1 MNPSGNIFC
10 RNMFALGRLVT
21 KRLSML
27 FRSRRRS
34 FTGSSSSDE
43 FVYYV
48 NGVRHALPRTS
59 LPADRTLLQHLRDHH
74 GLTGAKGVCLE
85 GGCGAC
91 TVMVVRPGCAVA
103 TATDS
108 AEEDVKKPRCISVA
122 ACMTPMSTLQNCRIT
137 TIEAVAPAG
146 AIVASQLHPLQEAM
160 LLTHSSQC
168 GYCTPGFVMA
178 LYGQLCQDP
187 NSTREQLERAI
198 DGNLCR
204 CTGYRPILD
213 AIRVLAADVPADKLA
228 TDALRQ
234 VRQRWV
240 DMVARGAAPR
250 AALSSMPVAIATTTT
265 TTSLGDA
272 QEAGS
277 WRAPICDL
285 EDLLHERQQH
295 PGPELGILA
304 CGCSDIVYDLRA
316 HPPSASN
323 AKPPVYMSVAS
334 TRALNVW
341 KAEADKLVIGAALPL
356 EEIETKLKLLLD
368 DCESKKNKKSGGDG
382 DAYRRAAAKLRGI
395 RALHTQLRFFGNTQI
410 RAVASVGGSLVSC
423 THLGDLLPVL
433 MVLDATLVARSKHH
447 GERRIPIADWVNP
460 DTGQPTLEPTEVLV
474 AIHVPWTA
482 VDDYVEVRKQGR
494 RRVDTTSLTVTA
506 FRVSFEPS
514 GDASAPRPL
523 RVKRLI
529 SCIGGL
535 GKPGLRARAVEAA
548 CVGMEWRR
556 EPLLN
561 AAIDLLRSELATMQ
575 GDRLPEWL
583 RQYQRALVL
592 GSFFKFFLS
601 VVDAIAPAGQ
611 AVSERD
617 RSAFIRYHPNPHES
631 EQCYAETGRPGGAVG
646 KSFAHSNA
654 ITQLTG
660 AARYTADLALPA
672 GGLYAALVC
681 ADRAHAR
688 ILRVDASAALALPDV
703 AGVFTAADIP
713 GAKMFGFRVVDE
725 YFLAEHEVFYDG
737 QPIAVVVAA
746 TQELADK
753 AAREFVRVDYD
764 DLKAIVTIEDAI
776 AANSYHAGYEARVLQ
791 QGDPDGAMARCKH
804 VEEGMV
810 VLGGQ
815 DHWYL
820 EPQNALVHPSPH
832 GVVVHSSTQSP
843 SDVQEWV
850 AAVLGLPRSNVECR
864 VERVGGGFGG
874 KQLRA
879 SPIAC
884 LAALPAFKLQRPVK
898 LMLSRPQDMRIH
910 GGLSPY
916 QAGFRVGFDGEGR
929 IEALDLE
936 IWSNGG
942 HSLDYS
948 GDVLETVILVVDS
961 AYRLPNVRVR
971 GHCCKTHLSSFT
983 SLRGFGKPQ
992 ASAIIEGVIDH
1003 IARVL
1008 SVDSAAIRTKNM
1020 YVVGDVLMTGTPM
1033 SDDALHKC
1041 WTQVLANSNYDQL
1054 KKECDEFNA
1063 RNRWKKRGVAAL
1075 PSKGNVGFLFSDE
1088 INRGVAQVCVYKD
1101 ATCHVSHSGVEMG
1114 QGIATR
1120 MAQVAAEVL
1129 DVPITSIRVGT
1140 TSTHAAINT
1149 PPTTMVSTD
1158 LCGAAVRNALQIVL
1172 KRMEPV
1178 REDLGGASVSL
1189 ADVVRRC
1196 YLAGIDMQA
1205 SAVANEMR
1213 LEYDWQKQAGNVSYF
1228 FVWGA
1233 AVSMVEVDVLT
1244 GSVRTLKTEIV
1255 QDCGD
1260 SLNPPLDVGQV
1271 EGAFLMGVGYYMLEE
1286 LIWSRDGRM
1295 YTTNLSTYKLPS
1307 HDDAPENW
1315 RVHLLKDS
1323 PSVKGLYHSKG
1334 IGESNVQ
1341 LGMSVYLATKD
1352 AIASA
1357 RAEEGQHGP
1366 FFLEMPAT
1374 DDRVRA
1380 ACPDRFH

>member
-1 MNPSGNIFC
+1 MTSHP
-10 RNMFALGRLVT
+10 
-21 KRLSML
+21 
-27 FRSRRRS
+27 RRS
-34 FTGSSSSDE
+34 FSGSTSRDE
-43 FVYYV
+43 FAYHL
-48 NGVRHALPRTS
+48 NDVRHVLPGS
-59 LPADRTLLQHLRDHH
+59 ALPADRTLLQHLRDYH

-91 TVMVVRPGCAVA
+91 TVMVVRPGCATA

-108 AEEDVKKPRCISVA
+108 AGEDAKRPDCISVA
-122 ACMTPMSTLQNCRIT
+122 ACMTPMSTLRNCHIT
-137 TIEAVAPAG
+137 SIEAVAPIG
-146 AIVASQLHPLQEAM
+146 AIAATQLHPLQEAM
-160 LLTHSSQC
+160 VLTHASQC

-178 LYGQLCQDP
+178 LYAQLCKEP
-187 NSTREQLERAI
+187 GSTREQLERAI

-204 CTGYRPILD
+204 CTGYRPIFD
-213 AIRVLAADVPADKLA
+213 AIRVLAADVPEDKLA
-228 TDALRQ
+228 TDALRR
-234 VRQRWV
+234 VRRRWV
-240 DMVARGAAPR
+240 DMVARGDAPR
-250 AALSSMPVAIATTTT
+250 AALSSMPVANAMTTA
-265 TTSLGDA
+265 TTSLADA
-272 QEAGS
+272 PEAGS
-277 WRAPICDL
+277 WRAPICEL
-285 EDLLHERQQH
+285 EDLLHERHQYS
-295 PGPELGILA
+295 GPGILA
-304 CGCSDIVYDLRA
+304 CGCSDIVYDQRV
-316 HPPSASN
+316 HPPSAST
-323 AKPPVYMSVAS
+323 AKSPPVYISVAS
-334 TRALNVW
+334 TPALKVW
-341 KAEADKLVIGAALPL
+341 KVEADGLLIGAALPL
-356 EEIETKLKLLLD
+356 AEIETKLNALLEGSEGGKNHRHSGD
-368 DCESKKNKKSGGDG
+368 DD
-382 DAYRRAAAKLRGI
+382 RQVAARLRGV
-395 RALHTQLRFFGNTQI
+395 RALRTQLRFFGNTNV

-423 THLGDLLPVL
+423 THLGDLLPVF

-460 DTGQPTLEPTEVLV
+460 DTGRPTLEPTEVLV
-474 AIHVPWTA
+474 AIHVPWTT

-506 FRVSFEPS
+506 FRVTIEPP
-514 GDASAPRPL
+514 GDASAPRSM
-523 RVKRLI
+523 RVKRLV

-535 GKPGLRARAVEAA
+535 GKPGLRARAIEAL

-561 AAIDLLRSELATMQ
+561 AAIDLFRSELAAMQ
-575 GDRLPEWL
+575 SDRLPEWL

-592 GSFFKFFLS
+592 GSFFKFFLA
-601 VVDAIAPAGQ
+601 VLDATAPAGQ
-611 AVSERD
+611 AVGERE
-617 RSAFIRYHPNPHES
+617 RSAFLRYRPNPHES

-654 ITQLTG
+654 MAQLTG

-688 ILRVDASAALALPDV
+688 ILRVDASAALALPGV

-725 YFLAEHEVFYDG
+725 YFLAEHEVYYDG

-753 AAREFVRVDYD
+753 AAREFVRVDYE

-791 QGDPDGAMARCKH
+791 QGDPDGAMAHCRH
-804 VEEGMV
+804 VEEGSV

-898 LMLSRPQDMRIH
+898 LILSRPQDMRIH

-916 QAGFRVGFDGEGR
+916 QARFRVGFDGEGR
-929 IEALDLE
+929 IMALDLE

-983 SLRGFGKPQ
+983 ALRGFGKPQ
-992 ASAIIEGVIDH
+992 ASAIIESVIDH

-1008 SVDSAAIRTKNM
+1008 SVDSATVRTKNM
-1020 YVVGDVLMTGTPM
+1020 YAVGDVLMTGTPM
-1033 SDDALHKC
+1033 NDDALHKC
-1041 WTQVLANSNYDQL
+1041 WTQVLANSNYEQL
-1054 KKECDEFNA
+1054 KKECAEFNV
-1063 RNRWKKRGVAAL
+1063 RNRWKKRGVAAM

-1129 DVPITSIRVGT
+1129 DVPLASICVGT
-1140 TSTHAAINT
+1140 TSTRAAINT

-1158 LCGAAVRNALQIVL
+1158 LCGAAVRNALQIL
-1172 KRMEPV
+1172 LQRMAPV
-1178 REDLGGASVSL
+1178 REALGGASVPF

-1196 YLAGIDMQA
+1196 YLEGIDMQA
-1205 SAVANEMR
+1205 SAIANEMR

-1228 FVWGA
+1228 FVWAA

-1255 QDCGD
+1255 QDCGY

-1286 LIWSRDGRM
+1286 LIWSADGRM
-1295 YTTNLSTYKLPS
+1295 YTTNLSAYKLPS

-1334 IGESNVQ
+1334 IGESNLQ

-1357 RAEEGQHGP
+1357 RADEGQHGP

-1380 ACPDRFH
+1380 ACPDRFY

>member
-1 MNPSGNIFC
+1 MTFRPRPSF
-10 RNMFALGRLVT
+10 
-21 KRLSML
+21 S
-27 FRSRRRS
+27 SP
-34 FTGSSSSDE
+34 SSSDE
-43 FVYYV
+43 FVYRL
-48 NGVRHALPRTS
+48 NGVRHALPSNS

-91 TVMVVRPGCAVA
+91 TVMVVRPGYA
-103 TATDS
+103 TAIAAD
-108 AEEDVKKPRCISVA
+108 AVEEDVKMARCISVA
-122 ACMTPMSTLQNCRIT
+122 ACMTPMFTLQNCHIT
-137 TIEAVAPAG
+137 TVEAVAPAG
-146 AIVASQLHPLQEAM
+146 TTTASQLHPLQEAM
-160 LLTHSSQC
+160 LLTHASQC

-178 LYGQLCQDP
+178 LYAQLCKEP
-187 NSTREQLERAI
+187 TSTREQLERAI

-213 AIRVLAADVPADKLA
+213 AIRVLAGDVPAENLA
-228 TDALRQ
+228 TDALRR

-240 DMVARGAAPR
+240 DMAALGDTSR
-250 AALSSMPVAIATTTT
+250 AALSSIAAATETTITT
-265 TTSLGDA
+265 ISLADA
-272 QEAGS
+272 PESGS
-277 WRAPICDL
+277 WRAPIFDL
-285 EDLLHERQQH
+285 EDLLHARQQY
-295 PGPELGILA
+295 PGPESGILA
-304 CGCSDIVYDLRA
+304 CGCSDIVYDQRV
-316 HPPSASN
+316 HPPSVSKT
-323 AKPPVYMSVAS
+323 KPPRVYMSVAS

-341 KAEADKLVIGAALPL
+341 KVEADRLVIGAALPL
-356 EEIETKLKLLLD
+356 EAIEINLKELLD
-368 DCESKKNKKSGGDG
+368 DRNRRKNNKSGDD
-382 DAYRRAAAKLRGI
+382 DANRQAAARLRGV
-395 RALHTQLRFFGNTQI
+395 RALHTQLRFFGNAHI

-423 THLGDLLPVL
+423 AHLGDLLPVF
-433 MVLDATLVARSKHH
+433 MVLDATLVVRSEQH
-447 GERRIPIADWVNP
+447 GERRIPIADWVDP
-460 DTGQPTLEPTEVLV
+460 ETGRPTLEPTEVLV
-474 AIHVPWTA
+474 AIHVPWTTA
-482 VDDYVEVRKQGR
+482 DDYVEVRKQGR

-506 FRVSFEPS
+506 FRVTFEPP
-514 GDASAPRPL
+514 GDASALRPV
-523 RVKRLI
+523 RVRRLI

-535 GKPGLRARAVEAA
+535 GKPGLRACALEAF
-548 CVGMEWRR
+548 CVGKEWRQ
-556 EPLLN
+556 ETLLN
-561 AAIDLLRSELATMQ
+561 AAIDVLRSELATMQ
-575 GDRLPEWL
+575 SDRLPAGL
-583 RQYQRALVL
+583 LQYQRALVL

-601 VVDAIAPAGQ
+601 VLDATAPVGQTVD
-611 AVSERD
+611 ERD
-617 RSAFIRYHPNPHES
+617 RSAFIRYSPNPHES

-646 KSFAHSNA
+646 KSFEHGNA
-654 ITQLTG
+654 MAQLTG

-672 GGLYAALVC
+672 GGLYASLVC

-688 ILRVDASAALALPDV
+688 ILCVDASAALALPDV
-703 AGVFTAADIP
+703 AGVFVAADIP
-713 GAKMFGFRVVDE
+713 GAKMFGFRVMDE

-737 QPIAVVVAA
+737 QPIAIVVAA
-746 TQELADK
+746 TQELADQ
-753 AAREFVRVDYD
+753 AAREFVRVDYE

-776 AANSYHAGYEARVLQ
+776 AANSYHTGYEARVLQ
-791 QGDPDGAMARCKH
+791 QGDPDGAMAHCRH

-916 QAGFRVGFDGEGR
+916 QAKFRVGFDGEGS
-929 IEALDLE
+929 IVALDLE

-961 AYRLPNVRVR
+961 CYRLPNVRVK

-983 SLRGFGKPQ
+983 ALRGFGKPQ

-1008 SVDSAAIRTKNM
+1008 SMDSATVRTKNM
-1020 YVVGDVLMTGTPM
+1020 YAVGDVLMTGTPM

-1054 KKECDEFNA
+1054 KKECGEFNA

-1101 ATCHVSHSGVEMG
+1101 ATCYVSHSGVEMG

-1129 DVPITSIRVGT
+1129 DVPIASIRVGS
-1140 TSTHAAINT
+1140 TSTRAAINT

-1172 KRMEPV
+1172 KRMAPV
-1178 REDLGGASVSL
+1178 REALGGVSVPL

-1196 YLAGIDMQA
+1196 YLEGIDMQA

-1233 AVSMVEVDVLT
+1233 AVSMVELDVLT

-1255 QDCGD
+1255 QDCGY
-1260 SLNPPLDVGQV
+1260 SLNPALDVGQV

-1295 YTTNLSTYKLPS
+1295 YTTNLSAYKLPS

-1357 RAEEGQHGP
+1357 RADEKQYGP

-1374 DDRVRA
+1374 DDRIRA

>member
-1 MNPSGNIFC
+1 M
-10 RNMFALGRLVT
+10 AE
-21 KRLSML
+21 
-27 FRSRRRS
+27 
-34 FTGSSSSDE
+34 DE
-43 FVYYV
+43 FVYHL
-48 NGVRHALPRTS
+48 NGVRHALPRGA
-59 LPADRTLLQHLRDHH
+59 LPADRTLLQQLRECH

-91 TVMVVRPGCAVA
+91 TVMVVRPGCAA
-103 TATDS
+103 TAP
-108 AEEDVKKPRCISVA
+108 AEAAGEDAMRPGCISVA
-122 ACMTPMSTLQNCRIT
+122 ACMIPMATLQNCRIT
-137 TIEAVAPAG
+137 TIEAVAAAG
-146 AIVASQLHPLQEAM
+146 TVVATQLHPLQEAM
-160 LLTHSSQC
+160 LLTHASQC

-178 LYGQLCQDP
+178 LYAQLCKDP
-187 NSTREQLERAI
+187 RSTREQLERAI

-213 AIRVLAADVPADKLA
+213 AIRVLAADVPEDRLA
-228 TDALRQ
+228 SDALRR
-234 VRQRWV
+234 VRRRWV
-240 DMVARGAAPR
+240 DMVARGAALDP
-250 AALSSMPVAIATTTT
+250 APASMPAADTM
-265 TTSLGDA
+265 TTSLA
-272 QEAGS
+272 EAPQAGS

-285 EDLLHERQQH
+285 EDLLRERH
-295 PGPELGILA
+295 RYPGPGPGILA
-304 CGCSDIVYDLRA
+304 CGCSDIVYDRRV
-316 HPPSASN
+316 HPPSASE
-323 AKPPVYMSVAS
+323 AMPPPVYLSVAS
-334 TRALNVW
+334 APALKVW
-341 KAEADKLVIGAALPL
+341 KVEADGLVIGAALPL
-356 EEIETKLKLLLD
+356 EEVEARLKAML
-368 DCESKKNKKSGGDG
+368 EGREGGT
-382 DAYRRAAAKLRGI
+382 RASLRGA
-395 RALHTQLRFFGNTQI
+395 RALHTQLRFFANTHV
-410 RAVASVGGSLVSC
+410 RAVASIGGSLVSC

-433 MVLDATLVARSKHH
+433 MVLEATLVARSLNG
-447 GERRIPIADWVNP
+447 GERRIRMADWVNP
-460 DTGQPTLEPTEVLV
+460 DSGRPTLEPAEVLV
-474 AIHVPWTA
+474 AIHVPWTTA
-482 VDDYVEVRKQGR
+482 DDYVEVRKQGR

-506 FRVSFEPS
+506 FRVTLEPP
-514 GDASAPRPL
+514 GDAPAPRSV
-523 RVKRLI
+523 RVKRLV

-535 GKPGLRARAVEAA
+535 GKPGLRARALEAFCA
-548 CVGMEWRR
+548 GMEWRR

-575 GDRLPEWL
+575 DDRLPEWL
-583 RQYQRALVL
+583 RRYQRALVL
-592 GSFFKFFLS
+592 GSFFKFFLAAL
-601 VVDAIAPAGQ
+601 DAAAPAGQ
-611 AVSERD
+611 TVGERE
-617 RSAFIRYHPNPHES
+617 RSAFLRYRPNPHES
-631 EQCYAETGRPGGAVG
+631 EQRYTETGRPGGAVG
-646 KSFAHSNA
+646 KSFAHGNA
-654 ITQLTG
+654 MAQLTG

-688 ILRVDASAALALPDV
+688 ILRVDASAALALPGV

-713 GAKMFGFRVVDE
+713 GAKRFGFRVRDE
-725 YFLAEHEVFYDG
+725 YFLAEDEVFYDG

-746 TQELADK
+746 TQELADR
-753 AAREFVRVDYD
+753 AAREFVCVDYE

-776 AANSYHAGYEARVLQ
+776 AANSYHEGYEARELR
-791 QGDPDGAMARCKH
+791 QGDPEGAMARCKH
-804 VEEGMV
+804 VEDGKV

-820 EPQNALVHPSPH
+820 EPQNALVHPSPDA
-832 GVVVHSSTQSP
+832 VVVHSSTQSP

-850 AAVLGLPRSNVECR
+850 AAVLGLPRANVECR

-898 LMLSRPQDMRIH
+898 LVLSRPQDMRTH

-983 SLRGFGKPQ
+983 ALRGFGKPQ
-992 ASAIIEGVIDH
+992 ASAIIESVIDH

-1008 SVDSAAIRTKNM
+1008 SMDSAAVRTKNM
-1020 YVVGDVLMTGTPM
+1020 YAVGDVLMTGTPM
-1033 SDDALHKC
+1033 NDDALHKC
-1041 WTQVLANSNYDQL
+1041 WTQVLADSDYDRL
-1054 KKECDEFNA
+1054 RKECAEFNA
-1063 RNRWKKRGVAAL
+1063 RNRWRKRGVAAM

-1088 INRGVAQVCVYKD
+1088 INRGVAQVCVYGD

-1114 QGIATR
+1114 QGLATR

-1129 DVPITSIRVGT
+1129 DVPIASIRVGT
-1140 TSTHAAINT
+1140 TSTRATINT

-1158 LCGAAVRNALQIVL
+1158 LCGAAVRDALQILL
-1172 KRMEPV
+1172 KRMAPV
-1178 REDLGGASVSL
+1178 RAALGGASVPF
-1189 ADVVRRC
+1189 ADVVRHC
-1196 YLAGIDMQA
+1196 YLQGIDMQA
-1205 SAVANEMR
+1205 SAVVNEMR
-1213 LEYDWQKQAGNVSYF
+1213 LEYDWQKQAGKVSYF
-1228 FVWGA
+1228 FVWAA

-1244 GSVRTLKTEIV
+1244 GSVRILKTEIV
-1255 QDCGD
+1255 QDCGH

-1286 LIWSRDGRM
+1286 LIWSRAGRL

-1307 HDDAPENW
+1307 HDDAPEQW

-1334 IGESNVQ
+1334 IGESNLQ

-1357 RAEEGQHGP
+1357 RADEGHHGP

>member
-1 MNPSGNIFC
+1 MHGSLKPSP
-10 RNMFALGRLVT
+10 
-21 KRLSML
+21 
-27 FRSRRRS
+27 
-34 FTGSSSSDE
+34 DE
-43 FVYYV
+43 FAYHL
-48 NGVRHALPRTS
+48 NGVRHVLAGGALP
-59 LPADRTLLQHLRDHH
+59 ANRTLLEQLREHH

-91 TVMVVRPGCAVA
+91 AVMVVRA
-103 TATDS
+103 S
-108 AEEDVKKPRCISVA
+108 CISSVA
-122 ACMTPMSTLQNCRIT
+122 ACMTPMSTLQNCHIT
-137 TIEAVAPAG
+137 SVEALAPAG
-146 AIVASQLHPLQEAM
+146 AVAAAQLHPLQEAM
-160 LLTHSSQC
+160 LLTHASQC
-168 GYCTPGFVMA
+168 GYCTPGFLMA
-178 LYGQLCQDP
+178 LYAQLCKDP
-187 NSTREQLERAI
+187 RSTREQLERAI

-213 AIRVLAADVPADKLA
+213 AIRVLAADVPEDELA
-228 TDALRQ
+228 TDALRR

-240 DMVARGAAPR
+240 DMVARGEAP
-250 AALSSMPVAIATTTT
+250 
-265 TTSLGDA
+265 
-272 QEAGS
+272 QAGS
-277 WRAPICDL
+277 SHAPPFAL
-285 EDLLHERQQH
+285 EDLLDARHRN
-295 PGPELGILA
+295 PGPGILA
-304 CGCSDIVYDLRA
+304 CGYTDLVYDQRVR
-316 HPPSASN
+316 PPSATD
-323 AKPPVYMSVAS
+323 ARPPPVYIPVTA
-334 TRALNVW
+334 TPELKLW
-341 KAEADKLVIGAALPL
+341 KEEADGLVIGAALPL
-356 EEIETKLKLLLD
+356 EEIEAKLKALLD
-368 DCESKKNKKSGGDG
+368 EAEND
-382 DAYRRAAAKLRGI
+382 RRTAARLRGA
-395 RALHTQLRFFGNTQI
+395 RALLTQLRFFANTQI
-410 RAVASVGGSLVSC
+410 RAVASVGGSLASC

-433 MVLDATLVARSKHH
+433 MVLDATLVARSKHR
-447 GERRIPIADWVNP
+447 GERRIAIADWVNP
-460 DTGQPTLEPTEVLV
+460 DTGQPTLDPAEVLV
-474 AIHVPWTA
+474 AIHVPWTTA
-482 VDDYVEVRKQGR
+482 DDYVEVRKQGR

-506 FRVSFEPS
+506 FRVTFEPR
-514 GDASAPRPL
+514 GGASAPQPA
-523 RVKRLI
+523 RVKRLV

-535 GKPGLRARAVEAA
+535 GKPGQRAPALEAHCA
-548 CVGMEWRR
+548 GMEWRR
-556 EPLLN
+556 EPLLE
-561 AAIDLLRSELATMQ
+561 AALDLLRSELAAMQ
-575 GDRLPEWL
+575 NDRLPEWL
-583 RQYQRALVL
+583 RRYQRSLVL
-592 GSFFKFFLS
+592 GSFFKFFLA
-601 VVDAIAPAGQ
+601 VLDAAAPAGE
-611 AVSERD
+611 AVDERE
-617 RSAFIRYHPNPHES
+617 RSAFLRYRPNPHVS

-646 KSFAHSNA
+646 KSFAHGNA
-654 ITQLTG
+654 MAQLTG

-688 ILRVDASAALALPDV
+688 ILGVDASAALALPGV

-737 QPIAVVVAA
+737 QPIAVVVADS
-746 TQELADK
+746 QQLADQ
-753 AAREFVRVDYD
+753 AACGFVRVDYE
-764 DLKAIVTIEDAI
+764 DLKVIVTIEDAI
-776 AANSYHAGYEARVLQ
+776 AADSYHAGYEERVLQ

-804 VEEGMV
+804 VEDGMV
-810 VLGGQ
+810 RLGGQ

-850 AAVLGLPRSNVECR
+850 STMLALPRFEVECR

-898 LMLSRPQDMRIH
+898 LVLSRPQDMRIH
-910 GGLSPY
+910 GGRSPY
-916 QAGFRVGFDGEGR
+916 HARFRVGFDGEGR
-929 IEALDLE
+929 ILALELE

-948 GDVLETVILVVDS
+948 GDILETVILVVDS

-983 SLRGFGKPQ
+983 ALRGFGKPQ
-992 ASAIIEGVIDH
+992 ASAIIESVIDH
-1003 IARVL
+1003 IARAL
-1008 SVDSAAIRTKNM
+1008 SMDSAAIRTKNM
-1020 YVVGDVLMTGTPM
+1020 YAVGDTLMTGTPM
-1033 SDDALHKC
+1033 NDDALHKC
-1041 WTQVLANSNYDQL
+1041 WTQVLANSNYGQL
-1054 KKECDEFNA
+1054 KKECAEFNA
-1063 RNRWKKRGVAAL
+1063 RNRWKKRGVAAM

-1088 INRGVAQVCVYKD
+1088 INRGIAQVSLYKD

-1129 DVPITSIRVGT
+1129 DVPLDSIRVGT
-1140 TSTHAAINT
+1140 TSTRAAINT

-1158 LCGAAVRNALQIVL
+1158 LCGAAVRDALQIL
-1172 KRMEPV
+1172 LQRMAPV
-1178 REDLGGASVSL
+1178 REALGGASVPL

-1196 YLAGIDMQA
+1196 YLEGINMQA
-1205 SAVANEMR
+1205 SAIANEMR
-1213 LEYDWQKQAGNVSYF
+1213 LEYDWQKQAGKVSYF

-1233 AVSMVEVDVLT
+1233 AVSMVEIDVLT

-1271 EGAFLMGVGYYMLEE
+1271 EGAFLMGLGYTMLEE
-1286 LIWSRDGRM
+1286 LIWSPEGRM
-1295 YTTNLSTYKLPS
+1295 YTTNLSAYKLPS
-1307 HDDAPENW
+1307 HDDAPETW
-1315 RVHLLKDS
+1315 RVQLLKDS

-1357 RAEEGQHGP
+1357 RADEGRHGP
-1366 FFLEMPAT
+1366 FFLEIPAT

>member
-1 MNPSGNIFC
+1 MKSHP
-10 RNMFALGRLVT
+10 
-21 KRLSML
+21 
-27 FRSRRRS
+27 RRS
-34 FTGSSSSDE
+34 FSASTSPEE
-43 FVYYV
+43 FAYHL
-48 NGVRHALPRTS
+48 NGVRHVLPGNA
-59 LPADRTLLQHLRDHH
+59 LPADRTLLQHLREYH

-91 TVMVVRPGCAVA
+91 TVMLVRPGYA
-103 TATDS
+103 TASATDCA
-108 AEEDVKKPRCISVA
+108 AEHAKRPDCTSVA
-122 ACMTPMSTLQNCRIT
+122 ACMTPLATLRNCHIT
-137 TIEAVAPAG
+137 SIEAVAPVG
-146 AIVASQLHPLQEAM
+146 AIVATQLHPLQEAM
-160 LLTHSSQC
+160 FLTHASQC

-178 LYGQLCQDP
+178 LYAQLCKEP
-187 NSTREQLERAI
+187 RSTREQLERAI

-213 AIRVLAADVPADKLA
+213 AIGVLAADVQEDKLA
-228 TDALRQ
+228 TDALRG
-234 VRQRWV
+234 VRRRWME
-240 DMVARGAAPR
+240 MVEGGDATR
-250 AALSSMPVAIATTTT
+250 AALSGMPAVDAMTTA
-265 TTSLGDA
+265 TTSLA
-272 QEAGS
+272 HAPEAGS
-277 WRAPICDL
+277 WRAPICEL
-285 EDLLHERQQH
+285 EDLLDERH
-295 PGPELGILA
+295 RYPGPGPGILA
-304 CGCSDIVYDLRA
+304 CGCSDIVYEQRV
-316 HPPSASN
+316 HRPSASLE
-323 AKPPVYMSVAS
+323 KPPPVYISAAS
-334 TRALNVW
+334 TQALRVW
-341 KAEADKLVIGAALPL
+341 QVEADGLVIGAALPL
-356 EEIETKLKLLLD
+356 ADIETKLKALLD
-368 DCESKKNKKSGGDG
+368 EGDG
-382 DAYRRAAAKLRGI
+382 EPRTAARLRGVS
-395 RALHTQLRFFGNTQI
+395 ALHTQLRFFGNTHV

-423 THLGDLLPVL
+423 THLGDLLPVF
-433 MVLDATLVARSKHH
+433 MVLDATLVVRSKHH
-447 GERRIPIADWVNP
+447 GERRIPIAGWVNP
-460 DTGQPTLEPTEVLV
+460 DSGQPTLEPTEVLV
-474 AIHVPWTA
+474 AIHVPWTTA
-482 VDDYVEVRKQGR
+482 DDYVEVRKQGR

-506 FRVSFEPS
+506 FRITFEPQ
-514 GDASAPRPL
+514 GDASAPGSL

-535 GKPGLRARAVEAA
+535 GKPGLRARAIEAFCA
-548 CVGMEWRR
+548 GREWRR

-561 AAIDLLRSELATMQ
+561 AVVDLLRSEIATMQ
-575 GDRLPEWL
+575 SDRLPEWL
-583 RQYQRALVL
+583 RRYQRALVL
-592 GSFFKFFLS
+592 GSFFKFFLA
-601 VVDAIAPAGQ
+601 VLDATAPAGHT
-611 AVSERD
+611 VDNRE
-617 RSAFIRYHPNPHES
+617 RSAFLRYRPNPRES

-646 KSFAHSNA
+646 KSFAHGNA
-654 ITQLTG
+654 MAQLTG

-688 ILRVDASAALALPDV
+688 ILRVDASAALALPGV
-703 AGVFTAADIP
+703 AGVFTAEDIP
-713 GAKMFGFRVVDE
+713 GAKMFGFRGVDE

-753 AAREFVRVDYD
+753 AAREFVRVDYEV
-764 DLKAIVTIEDAI
+764 LKAIVTIEDAI
-776 AANSYHAGYEARVLQ
+776 AADSYHAGYEERVLQ
-791 QGDPDGAMARCKH
+791 QGDPEGAMARCPH
-804 VEEGMV
+804 IEEGRV

-850 AAVLGLPRSNVECR
+850 AAVLDLPRSNVECR

-898 LMLSRPQDMRIH
+898 LTLSRPQDMRIH

-916 QAGFRVGFDGEGR
+916 QARFRVGFDGEGR
-929 IEALDLE
+929 IMALDLE

-983 SLRGFGKPQ
+983 ALRGFGKPQ
-992 ASAIIEGVIDH
+992 ASAIIESVIDH

-1008 SVDSAAIRTKNM
+1008 SVDSASVRTNNM
-1020 YVVGDVLMTGTPM
+1020 YAVGDVLMTGTPM
-1033 SDDALHKC
+1033 NDDALHKC
-1041 WTQVLANSNYDQL
+1041 WTQVLANSNYQQL
-1054 KKECDEFNA
+1054 KKECAEFNV
-1063 RNRWKKRGVAAL
+1063 RNRWKKRGVAAM

-1129 DVPITSIRVGT
+1129 DLPLTSIRVGT
-1140 TSTHAAINT
+1140 TSTRAAINT

-1158 LCGAAVRNALQIVL
+1158 LCGAALRNALQIL
-1172 KRMEPV
+1172 LQRMAPA
-1178 REDLGGASVSL
+1178 REALGGASVPF

-1196 YLAGIDMQA
+1196 YLEGIDMQA
-1205 SAVANEMR
+1205 SAIANEER
-1213 LEYDWQKQAGNVSYF
+1213 LEYDWQKQGGNVSYF
-1228 FVWGA
+1228 FVWAA

-1255 QDCGD
+1255 QDCGY

-1286 LIWSRDGRM
+1286 LIWSADGRM

-1334 IGESNVQ
+1334 IGESNLQ

-1357 RAEEGQHGP
+1357 RADQGEHGP

>member
-1 MNPSGNIFC
+1 M
-10 RNMFALGRLVT
+10 
-21 KRLSML
+21 
-27 FRSRRRS
+27 
-34 FTGSSSSDE
+34 
-43 FVYYV
+43 
-48 NGVRHALPRTS
+48 RHVLAGGA

-91 TVMVVRPGCAVA
+91 TVMVVRPDCAVA
-103 TATDS
+103 SATDS
-108 AEEDVKKPRCISVA
+108 AEGSQDGPGYVSVA
-122 ACMTPMSTLQNCRIT
+122 ACMTPMSTLQNCHIT
-137 TIEAVAPAG
+137 SVEALAPAG
-146 AIVASQLHPLQEAM
+146 AVAAQQLHPVQEAM
-160 LLTHSSQC
+160 LLTHASQC

-178 LYGQLCQDP
+178 LYAQLCKDP
-187 NSTREQLERAI
+187 RSTREQLERAI

-213 AIRVLAADVPADKLA
+213 AIRVLAADVPEDELA
-228 TDALRQ
+228 TDALRR

-240 DMVARGAAPR
+240 AMVARGDAPR
-250 AALSSMPVAIATTTT
+250 
-265 TTSLGDA
+265 
-272 QEAGS
+272 AGS
-277 WRAPICDL
+277 WRAAPFML
-285 EDLLHERQQH
+285 EDLLEARQRN
-295 PGPELGILA
+295 PGPGILA
-304 CGCSDIVYDLRA
+304 CGYSDIVYDQRV
-316 HPPSASN
+316 HPPSASD
-323 AKPPVYMSVAS
+323 ARPPPVYIPVAG
-334 TRALNVW
+334 TPELKLW
-341 KAEADKLVIGAALPL
+341 KVEAQGLVIGAALPL
-356 EEIETKLKLLLD
+356 EEIETKLKALLD
-368 DCESKKNKKSGGDG
+368 EGRGEP
-382 DAYRRAAAKLRGI
+382 RAAARLRGA
-395 RALHTQLRFFGNTQI
+395 RALLTQLRFFGNTHI
-410 RAVASVGGSLVSC
+410 RSVASVGGSLVSC

-433 MVLDATLVARSKHH
+433 MVLDATLVAQSRQR
-447 GERRIPIADWVNP
+447 GERCIPIADWVNP
-460 DTGQPTLEPTEVLV
+460 ETGQPTLDPTEVLV
-474 AIHVPWTA
+474 AIHLPWTTA
-482 VDDYVEVRKQGR
+482 DDYVEVRKQGR

-506 FRVSFEPS
+506 FRVTFDPGGGS
-514 GDASAPRPL
+514 SAPGWA
-523 RVKRLI
+523 RVKRLV

-535 GKPGLRARAVEAA
+535 GQPGQRAQALEAY
-548 CVGMEWRR
+548 CVGGQWRR

-561 AAIDLLRSELATMQ
+561 EALDLLGSELTTMQ
-575 GDRLPEWL
+575 NDRLPEWL
-583 RQYQRALVL
+583 RRYQRSLVL
-592 GSFFKFFLS
+592 GSFFKFFLA
-601 VVDAIAPAGQ
+601 VLDAVAPEGE
-611 AVSERD
+611 AVGEREH
-617 RSAFIRYHPNPHES
+617 SAFVRYRPDPHES

-646 KSFAHSNA
+646 KSFVHDNA
-654 ITQLTG
+654 MAQLTG

-688 ILRVDASAALALPDV
+688 ILRVDASAALALPGV
-703 AGVFTAADIP
+703 AGVFTAADVP
-713 GAKMFGFRVVDE
+713 GAKMFGFRVTDE

-746 TQELADK
+746 TQEVADK
-753 AAREFVRVDYD
+753 AARGFVRVDYE
-764 DLKAIVTIEDAI
+764 DLKAIVTIDDAI
-776 AANSYHAGYEARVLQ
+776 AADSYHAGYEERVLQ
-791 QGDPDGAMARCKH
+791 QGDPDGAMARCTH
-804 VEEGMV
+804 VEAGRV
-810 VLGGQ
+810 RLGGQ

-820 EPQNALVHPSPH
+820 EPQNALVHPSTH

-850 AAVLGLPRSNVECR
+850 AAMLGLPRAEVECR

-898 LMLSRPQDMRIH
+898 LMLSRPQDMRMH
-910 GGLSPY
+910 GGRSPY
-916 QAGFRVGFDGEGR
+916 QASFRVGFDGEGR
-929 IEALDLE
+929 IMALDLE

-948 GDVLETVILVVDS
+948 GDILETVILVVDS

-983 SLRGFGKPQ
+983 ATRGFGKPQ
-992 ASAIIEGVIDH
+992 ASAIIESVIDH

-1008 SVDSAAIRTKNM
+1008 TLDGAVVRSRNM
-1020 YVVGDVLMTGTPM
+1020 YAVGDVLMTGTPM
-1033 SDDALHKC
+1033 NDDALHKC
-1041 WTQVLANSNYDQL
+1041 WTQVLASSNYDQL
-1054 KKECDEFNA
+1054 KKACGEFNA
-1063 RNRWKKRGVAAL
+1063 ANRWKKRGVAAM

-1088 INRGVAQVCVYKD
+1088 INRGVAQVCLYRD

-1129 DVPITSIRVGT
+1129 DAPLASIRVGT
-1140 TSTHAAINT
+1140 TSTRAAINT

-1158 LCGAAVRNALQIVL
+1158 LCGAAVRNALQIL
-1172 KRMEPV
+1172 LQRMAPV
-1178 REDLGGASVSL
+1178 REMLGGVSVPL

-1196 YLAGIDMQA
+1196 YLEGIDMQA

-1213 LEYDWQKQAGNVSYF
+1213 LEYDWQKQAGKVSYF

-1255 QDCGD
+1255 QDCGY
-1260 SLNPPLDVGQV
+1260 SLNPALDVGQV

-1286 LIWSRDGRM
+1286 LIWSPKGRL
-1295 YTTNLSTYKLPS
+1295 YTTNLSAYKVPS

-1323 PSVKGLYHSKG
+1323 PSVQGLYHSKG

-1341 LGMSVYLATKD
+1341 LGMSVYLATKE

-1357 RAEEGQHGP
+1357 RADEGEHGP

>member
-1 MNPSGNIFC
+1 MKSDSHGAVSGSPS
-10 RNMFALGRLVT
+10 R
-21 KRLSML
+21 
-27 FRSRRRS
+27 
-34 FTGSSSSDE
+34 DE
-43 FVYYV
+43 FAYHL
-48 NGVRHALPRTS
+48 NGVRHVVPCDA
-59 LPADRTLLQHLRDHH
+59 LPADRTLLEQLRDCH

-91 TVMVVRPGCAVA
+91 TVMVVRPDGA
-103 TATDS
+103 TANPTDS
-108 AEEDVKKPRCISVA
+108 TMDRVEGRHCISVA
-122 ACMTPMSTLQNCRIT
+122 ACMTPMSTLRDCHIT
-137 TIEAVAPAG
+137 SIEAIAPTG
-146 AIVASQLHPLQEAM
+146 AIAATQLHPLQEAM
-160 LLTHSSQC
+160 VLTHASQC

-178 LYGQLCQDP
+178 LYAQLCKEP
-187 NSTREQLERAI
+187 GSTREQLERAI

-213 AIRVLAADVPADKLA
+213 AIRVLAADVPVDTLA
-228 TDALRQ
+228 TDALRS
-234 VRQRWV
+234 VRRRWV
-240 DMVARGAAPR
+240 DMVAMAAGGEASR
-250 AALSSMPVAIATTTT
+250 AALSNVPVVNTRTTA
-265 TTSLGDA
+265 TTSLA
-272 QEAGS
+272 EAPEAGS
-277 WRAPICDL
+277 WRAPIFEL
-285 EDLLHERQQH
+285 EDLLHERHQTI
-295 PGPELGILA
+295 GDGILA
-304 CGCSDIVYDLRA
+304 CGCSDIVYDQRM
-316 HPPSASN
+316 HPPSALT
-323 AKPPVYMSVAS
+323 AKPPPVYISVAS
-334 TRALNVW
+334 TAALKVW
-341 KAEADKLVIGAALPL
+341 KVEADGLLIGAALPL
-356 EEIETKLKLLLD
+356 ADIEAKLDGMLEGSEGGKNRRHGAD
-368 DCESKKNKKSGGDG
+368 DD
-382 DAYRRAAAKLRGI
+382 RQVAAKLRGVQ
-395 RALHTQLRFFGNTQI
+395 ALRTQLRFFGNTNV
-410 RAVASVGGSLVSC
+410 RAVASAGGSLVSC
-423 THLGDLLPVL
+423 THLGDLLPVF
-433 MVLDATLVARSKHH
+433 MVLDATLIARSVQH
-447 GERRIPIADWVNP
+447 GERRIPIAAWVDP
-460 DTGQPTLEPTEVLV
+460 DTGRPTLEPTEVLV
-474 AIHVPWTA
+474 AIQVPWTT

-494 RRVDTTSLTVTA
+494 RRVDTTSLIVTA
-506 FRVSFEPS
+506 FRVTFEQA
-514 GDASAPRPL
+514 GDASAHRSM
-523 RVKRLI
+523 RVKRLV

-535 GKPGLRARAVEAA
+535 GNPGLRVHAIEAN

-561 AAIDLLRSELATMQ
+561 ASIDLFRAELAALQ
-575 GDRLPEWL
+575 SDRLPESL

-592 GSFFKFFLS
+592 GAFFKFFLK
-601 VVDAIAPAGQ
+601 VLDARSPAGKSPGQ
-611 AVSERD
+611 TVESNE
-617 RSAFIRYHPNPHES
+617 RSAFLRYHPNPHES

-646 KSFAHSNA
+646 KSIAHSNA
-654 ITQLTG
+654 IAQLTG

-672 GGLYAALVC
+672 GGLHAALVC

-688 ILRVDASAALALPDV
+688 ILRVDASAALALPGI

-725 YFLAEHEVFYDG
+725 YFLAGDEVYYDG

-746 TQELADK
+746 TQALADK
-753 AAREFVRVDYD
+753 AAREFVRVDYE
-764 DLKAIVTIEDAI
+764 DLKAIVTIDDAI
-776 AANSYHAGYEARVLQ
+776 AADSYHAGYEARVLQ
-791 QGDPDGAMARCKH
+791 QGDPDGAMAHCLH
-804 VEEGMV
+804 VEEGRV

-832 GVVVHSSTQSP
+832 GVTVHSSTQSP

-850 AAVLGLPRSNVECR
+850 AKMLSLPRSNVECR

-898 LMLSRPQDMRIH
+898 LILSRSQDMRMH

-916 QAGFRVGFDGEGR
+916 QASFRVGFDSDGR
-929 IEALDLE
+929 IMALDLE

-961 AYRLPNVRVR
+961 AYRLPNVRVK

-983 SLRGFGKPQ
+983 ALRGFGKPQ
-992 ASAIIEGVIDH
+992 ASAIIESVIDH

-1008 SVDSAAIRTKNM
+1008 SVDSATVRTNNM
-1020 YVVGDVLMTGTPM
+1020 YAVGDVLMTGTPM
-1033 SDDALHKC
+1033 NDDALHKC
-1041 WTQVLANSNYDQL
+1041 WKQVLANSNYAQL
-1054 KKECDEFNA
+1054 KKECAEFNA
-1063 RNRWKKRGVAAL
+1063 RNRWRKRGVAAM

-1101 ATCHVSHSGVEMG
+1101 ATCYVSHSGVEMG

-1129 DVPITSIRVGT
+1129 DVPLGSVRVGT
-1140 TSTHAAINT
+1140 TSTRAAINT

-1158 LCGAAVRNALQIVL
+1158 LCGAAVRSALEIVL
-1172 KRMEPV
+1172 QRMAPV
-1178 REDLGGASVSL
+1178 REALGGASVPF
-1189 ADVVRRC
+1189 AEVVGRC
-1196 YLAGIDMQA
+1196 YVEGIDMQA
-1205 SAVANEMR
+1205 SAIANEMR
-1213 LEYDWQKQAGNVSYF
+1213 LEYDWQNQSGNVSYF
-1228 FVWGA
+1228 FVWAA

-1255 QDCGD
+1255 QDCGY

-1286 LIWSRDGRM
+1286 LIWSAQGRM
-1295 YTTNLSTYKLPS
+1295 YTTNLSAYKLPT
-1307 HDDAPENW
+1307 HDDVPENW

-1357 RAEEGQHGP
+1357 RGDEGQHGP

>member
-1 MNPSGNIFC
+1 MSEG
-10 RNMFALGRLVT
+10 
-21 KRLSML
+21 
-27 FRSRRRS
+27 
-34 FTGSSSSDE
+34 E
-43 FVYYV
+43 FVYHL
-48 NGVRHALPRTS
+48 NGVRHALACGA
-59 LPADRTLLQHLRDHH
+59 LPADRTLLQQLRDHH
-74 GLTGAKGVCLE
+74 GLTGAKCVCLE

-91 TVMVVRPGCAVA
+91 TVMVVRPGRAA
-103 TATDS
+103 TMDA
-108 AEEDVKKPRCISVA
+108 AEDGAMGPDCISVA
-122 ACMTPMSTLQNCRIT
+122 ACMTPMATLQNCRIT
-137 TIEAVAPAG
+137 SIEAVAPAG
-146 AIVASQLHPLQEAM
+146 TVVATQLHPLQEAM
-160 LLTHSSQC
+160 LLTHASQC

-178 LYGQLCQDP
+178 LYAQLCKEP
-187 NSTREQLERAI
+187 RSTREQLERAI

-213 AIRVLAADVPADKLA
+213 AIRVLAADVPEEALA
-228 TDALRQ
+228 TDALRG
-234 VRQRWV
+234 VRRRWL
-240 DMVARGAAPR
+240 DMVARDDASR
-250 AALSSMPVAIATTTT
+250 IALSGMPAASAMKTITI
-265 TTSLGDA
+265 SLA
-272 QEAGS
+272 EAPQAGG

-285 EDLLHERQQH
+285 EDLLRERHRH
-295 PGPELGILA
+295 PGPGPGILA
-304 CGCSDIVYDLRA
+304 CGCSDIVYDQRVHA
-316 HPPSASN
+316 PSASE
-323 AKPPVYMSVAS
+323 AMPPPVYIPVACVP
-334 TRALNVW
+334 ALRVW
-341 KAEADKLVIGAALPL
+341 KVEADGLVIGAALPL
-356 EEIETKLKLLLD
+356 GEIETKLKALLKGR
-368 DCESKKNKKSGGDG
+368 EGGTH
-382 DAYRRAAAKLRGI
+382 ASLRGV
-395 RALHTQLRFFGNTQI
+395 RALYTQLRFFANTHV
-410 RAVASVGGSLVSC
+410 RAVASIGGSLVSC

-433 MVLDATLVARSKHH
+433 MVLDATLVAQSLDH
-447 GERRIPIADWVNP
+447 GERRIPVADWVNP
-460 DTGQPTLEPTEVLV
+460 DTGRPTLEPTEVLV
-474 AIHVPWTA
+474 AMHVPWTTA
-482 VDDYVEVRKQGR
+482 HDYVEVRKQGR

-506 FRVSFEPS
+506 FRVTFEPP
-514 GDASAPRPL
+514 GEGPAPRPV
-523 RVKRLI
+523 RVKRLV

-535 GKPGLRARAVEAA
+535 GKPGLRARAVEALCA
-548 CVGMEWRR
+548 GMEWRR
-556 EPLLN
+556 EPLLD
-561 AAIDLLRSELATMQ
+561 AAIDLLRSEIAAMQ
-575 GDRLPEWL
+575 ADRLPEWL
-583 RQYQRALVL
+583 RRYQRSLVL

-601 VVDAIAPAGQ
+601 VLDAAAPAAQ
-611 AVSERD
+611 AVGERE
-617 RSAFIRYHPNPHES
+617 RSAFLRYRPDPHES

-646 KSFAHSNA
+646 KSFEHGNA
-654 ITQLTG
+654 MAQLTG

-672 GGLYAALVC
+672 GGLHAALVC
-681 ADRAHAR
+681 ADRARAR
-688 ILRVDASAALALPDV
+688 VLRVDASAALALPGV

-713 GAKMFGFRVVDE
+713 GARKFGFRVADE
-725 YFLAEHEVFYDG
+725 YFLAEDEVFYDG

-746 TQELADK
+746 TQDLADK
-753 AAREFVRVDYD
+753 AARESVRVDYE

-776 AANSYHAGYEARVLQ
+776 AAGSYHAGYEARVLQ
-791 QGDPDGAMARCKH
+791 QGDPDGALARCRH
-804 VEEGMV
+804 VGEGKV

-820 EPQNALVHPSPH
+820 EPQNALVHPSPDA
-832 GVVVHSSTQSP
+832 VVVHSSTQSP

-850 AAVLGLPRSNVECR
+850 AAMLGLPRASVECR

-898 LMLSRPQDMRIH
+898 LALSRPQDMRIH

-916 QAGFRVGFDGEGR
+916 QARFRVGFDGEGR
-929 IEALDLE
+929 IEALDLQ

-983 SLRGFGKPQ
+983 ALRGFGKPQ
-992 ASAIIEGVIDH
+992 ASAIIECVIDH
-1003 IARVL
+1003 IARAL
-1008 SVDSAAIRTKNM
+1008 SLDSAAVRTRNM
-1020 YVVGDVLMTGTPM
+1020 YAVGDMLMTGTPM
-1033 SDDALHKC
+1033 NDDALHKC
-1041 WTQVLANSNYDQL
+1041 WTQVLANSGYDRL
-1054 KKECDEFNA
+1054 KKECAEFNA
-1063 RNRWKKRGVAAL
+1063 RNRWRKRGVAAM

-1088 INRGVAQVCVYKD
+1088 INRGVAQVCIYKD

-1129 DVPITSIRVGT
+1129 GVPVASIRVGAT
-1140 TSTHAAINT
+1140 TTRAAVNT

-1158 LCGAAVRNALQIVL
+1158 LCGAAVRDALQIL
-1172 KRMEPV
+1172 LQRMAPV
-1178 REDLGGASVSL
+1178 REALGGASAPF

-1196 YLAGIDMQA
+1196 YFEGIDLQA
-1205 SAVANEMR
+1205 SAVVNEMR

-1233 AVSMVEVDVLT
+1233 AVSMVELDVLT

-1255 QDCGD
+1255 QDCGH

-1271 EGAFLMGVGYYMLEE
+1271 EGAFLMGVGYTMLEE
-1286 LIWSRDGRM
+1286 LIWSPEGRL
-1295 YTTNLSTYKLPS
+1295 YTTNLSAYKLPS
-1307 HDDAPENW
+1307 HDDVPEHW

-1341 LGMSVYLATKD
+1341 LGMSVYLAAKD

-1357 RAEEGQHGP
+1357 RADEGQHGP